1 MNSRE
6 RARAQRDLE
15 RCVAALLKKGWT
27 LEEISTTDARNEDYR
42 ATITLTIAGYEPER
56 KGVM

>member
-1 MNSRE
+1 MTSAE
-6 RARAQRDLE
+6 RARALRDLE
-15 RCVAALLKKGWT
+15 RCVARLLKMGWT

-42 ATITLTIAGYEPER
+42 ATITLTIAGYEPET